1 MNLLLVCETAII
13 EHIFELICKKL
24 DIKLTTQKNTNI
36 DEKFDLIIID
46 QNFIDDRF
54 NIIKQF
60 SKRLGAIS
68 SEELSFD
75 KSKDFLIPRPFLP
88 TKLETILKEQIE
100 LVKESDK
107 KNAENTIFKSINN
120 PTPIEYD
127 EDEENIEDDEV
138 TIPVTSYVES
148 LADEIYNDIEE
159 ENDESIVSVASLNN
173 GGVLDSSE
181 LGKISDL
188 LREESLQNEI
198 NLEKNDWKNISD
210 IIDDALDEVREYEF
224 SLDKEKSEPYN
235 LILNKFHIDELKPLL
250 EKFDQSIIDRLA
262 SGEEVDVKIVLKEKN

>member
-88 TKLETILKEQIE
+88 TKLESILKEQIE

-120 PTPIEYD
+120 PTPIEY
-127 EDEENIEDDEV
+127 EENEENIEDEEV

-188 LREESLQNEI
+188 LREETLQNEI

-224 SLDKEKSEPYN
+224 SLEKEKSEPYN